1 MIRSFDAT
9 RAQQTLTDKA
19 QIKQAI
25 AQVREQ
31 GWSIVDQE
39 LEVGLISM
47 SAPIRDRQQRII
59 AAMNISGKMHNDNRQ
74 FR

>member
-9 RAQQTLTDKA
+9 RAQQTLTDKP

-39 LEVGLISM
+39 LEV
-47 SAPIRDRQQRII
+47 A
-59 AAMNISGKMHNDNRQ
+59 
-74 FR
+74 